1 MTPEE
6 EQQIK
11 HTLELQGLQQV
22 QAMYKDAGI
31 DGTSVTAVTTA
42 LSKGTITE
50 NTLTTILQSGMTEF
64 EQQLGRKMTYG
75 EMREL
80 YG

>member
-6 EQQIK
+6 EQQFK
-11 HTLELQGLQQV
+11 QTLELKGLQQV

-31 DGTSVTAVTTA
+31 ASTSVTAVTTV
-42 LSKGTITE
+42 LSKGAITE